1 MSIIVKDLYYKY
13 NSGLP
18 TEIPALN
25 GVSFNVERGEIISVV
40 GLMGSG
46 KSTLAQHLN
55 GLIFAQ
61 SGTVAVDEY
70 NIVKNSV
77 NLNLIRQKVGFVFQ
91 YPEHQIFAE
100 TVEKEISF
108 GPSNWG
114 VSGSI
119 LDKKVKEAMSLI
131 GLNEN
136 ILHKNPFTLSGGL
149 KRRVAIASVIASTP
163 DYIVMD
169 EPNAGLD
176 ATGTEELINLM
187 KLQAQKG
194 VGVVHITHDLEL
206 ALTISTKI
214 LVLDKGKS
222 CSWGTPKETASFLC
236 SNNKSRL
243 PLPDILNLSN
253 MLKISGNIDRITV
266 NPYSLASMILE
277 KF

>member
-13 NSGLP
+13 NLGLP
-18 TEIPALN
+18 TEVSALN
-25 GVSFNVERGEIISVV
+25 GVSFSVERGEIISVV

-61 SGTVAVDEY
+61 RGTVAVDGH

-77 NLNLIRQKVGFVFQ
+77 DLNLIRRKVGFVFQ

-114 VSGSI
+114 LSGTI
-119 LDKKVKEAMSLI
+119 LDKRVKEAMFLI
-131 GLNEN
+131 GINEN
-136 ILHKNPFTLSGGL
+136 MLHKNPFTLSGGL
-149 KRRVAIASVIASTP
+149 KRRVAIASVIASAP
-163 DYIVMD
+163 NYIVMD
-169 EPNAGLD
+169 EPSAGLD
-176 ATGTEELINLM
+176 ATGTEELINLIESEA
-187 KLQAQKG
+187 KKG
-194 VGVVHITHDLEL
+194 TGIIHITHDLEL
-206 ALTISTKI
+206 ALTISSKI
-214 LVLDKGKS
+214 LILDKGRS
-222 CSWGTPKETASFLC
+222 CSWGTAKETASFLC
-236 SNNKSRL
+236 LNNKSRL

-253 MLKISGNIDRITV
+253 VLKKSGKIDRVTT